1 MGSIMSDEKTSAVE
15 VKKSAAAAG
24 ASKKGGIAKSVA
36 KNVPY
41 AEMITKAI
49 MEQKERRGSSL
60 TAIKKYV
67 CAKYPVDVQKAGGLV
82 LRALRKMEKDGRVIA
97 GAKDGQ
103 KGSGCYKIAPEEKE
117 RLRKEQNKAVK
128 KLVTAAKSKK
138 PAKKVV
144 GKKSGKVKV
153 AKKSGKV
160 KVAKKSGKVKVVKK
174 SGKVKVVRKSG
185 KVKVAKKTVAAGS
198 KKSPVPAGSK
208 KASTKKSVAK

>member
-1 MGSIMSDEKTSAVE
+1 MG
-15 VKKSAAAAG
+15 
-24 ASKKGGIAKSVA
+24 
-36 KNVPY
+36 
-41 AEMITKAI
+41 
-49 MEQKERRGSSL
+49 
-60 TAIKKYV
+60 
-67 CAKYPVDVQKAGGLV
+67 VDVQKAPRLV

-153 AKKSGKV
+153 A
-160 KVAKKSGKVKVVKK
+160 
-174 SGKVKVVRKSG
+174 RKSG

-208 KASTKKSVAK
+208 K

>member
-1 MGSIMSDEKTSAVE
+1 MGTMKMTFKKTSVVA
-15 VKKSAAAAG
+15 VKKSAAAG
-24 ASKKGGIAKSVA
+24 VPRKGSAAKSKVT
-36 KNVPY
+36 Y

-49 MEQKERRGSSL
+49 LEQKERRGSSL

-67 CAKYPVDVQKAGGLV
+67 LGKYPVDVQKAPRLV
-82 LRALRKMEKDGRVIA
+82 LRALRKLEKDGRVIA

-128 KLVTAAKSKK
+128 KLATAAKSKK
-138 PAKKVV
+138 PSEKVV

-153 AKKSGKV
+153 A
-160 KVAKKSGKVKVVKK
+160 KK

-198 KKSPVPAGSK
+198 KKSPVP
-208 KASTKKSVAK
+208 